1 MALLLP
7 EADGVAD
14 YAAQALPEADVLRYG
29 ESGRAKLDAVTFY
42 CLPYMGDGASV
53 ALIGE
58 LAGLRVVQS
67 LSSGVDDVIAA
78 VPPQATL
85 CNGHG
90 LGHEEGTADLA
101 VTLILASMRQIPQFA
116 AQQARREW
124 AHVRTESLDG
134 KRMLLVGYGPIG
146 AAIHARVLPFGAVV
160 TCVSRTPR
168 DGVFGLAELPAL
180 AAASD
185 ILVACIAL
193 HPATRGLISKQVLA
207 SLPNGALVVNVAR
220 GPVVDGP
227 ALTSELVAGRL
238 RAALDVTDQE
248 PLPASRPEW
257 TLPNVLITPHI
268 GGDTG
273 IFARR
278 APEFVADQAA
288 RHLAGRPLRNIVR
301 QPAAGNAPA

>member
-14 YAAQALPEADVLRYG
+14 YTARALPEAEVLRYG
-29 ESGRAKLDAVTFY
+29 DTGRVKLDAVTFY

-67 LSSGVDDVIAA
+67 LSSGVDDVIGA

-85 CNGHG
+85 CNGRG

-101 VTLILASMRQIPQFA
+101 VTLILTSMRQIPQFA
-116 AQQARREW
+116 AQQERREW
-124 AHVRTESLDG
+124 SHVRTESLDG
-134 KRMLLVGYGPIG
+134 KRILLVGYGSIG
-146 AAIHARVLPFGAVV
+146 AAIHARVLPFGALV
-160 TCVSRTPR
+160 TCTSRTAR
-168 DGVFGLAELPAL
+168 DGVFGLDELPAL
-180 AAASD
+180 AASAD

-193 HPATRGLISKQVLA
+193 HPATRGVVSKQVLA

-248 PLPASRPEW
+248 PLPADRPEW

-273 IFARR
+273 TFARR
-278 APEFVADQAA
+278 APEFVAEQAA
-288 RHLAGRPLRNIVR
+288 RHLAGRPLRNVVR
-301 QPAAGNAPA
+301 QPAAGGAPA